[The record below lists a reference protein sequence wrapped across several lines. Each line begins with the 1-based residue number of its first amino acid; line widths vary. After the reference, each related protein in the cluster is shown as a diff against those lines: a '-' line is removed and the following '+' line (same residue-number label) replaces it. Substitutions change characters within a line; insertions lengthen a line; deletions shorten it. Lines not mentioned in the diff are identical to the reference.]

1 MITKN
6 NFNEDDKKVYQTDL
20 IYRSD
25 AIKAYNDAMD
35 ELVKTEMKE
44 FDLADFTECEFDTT
58 QCKLIARK
66 IEAIPAVESKQGEW
80 ISMCGN
86 KRCDCSMCGKGFDH
100 TYEWIERWNFCPN
113 CGAQMK
119 EIDNERQTT

>member
-25 AIKAYNDAMD
+25 AIEAYNDAMD
-35 ELVKTEMKE
+35 ELVKAEMEE
-44 FDLADFTECEFDTT
+44 FDLADFTECEFNTT

-66 IEAIPAVESKQGEW
+66 IESVPTVEPKQGEW
-80 ISMCGN
+80 QVRFPYKDTGKI
-86 KRCDCSMCGKGFDH
+86 RTCSNCNVTQTVNVYEGKVRF
-100 TYEWIERWNFCPN
+100 RFCPY
-113 CGAQMK
+113 CGARMK
-119 EIDNERQTT
+119 RSR

>member
-1 MITKN
+1 MKN

-35 ELVKTEMKE
+35 ELVKSQMEE
-44 FDLADFTECEFDTT
+44 FNT

-66 IEAIPAVESKQGEW
+66 IESVPAIEPKQGEW
-80 ISMCGN
+80 IY
-86 KRCDCSMCGKGFDH
+86 CSSRGAHMKGADS
-100 TYEWIERWNFCPN
+100 E
-113 CGAQMK
+113 
-119 EIDNERQTT
+119 